1 MKTRYTNDSLETIQ
15 NARLQ
20 LLRGLANPRLSTAT
34 RERMQGWIAE
44 AEAELLNRASSG
56 AEIAATPKQATP
68 AAPALYQM
76 RNGSA
81 APRNAADQNRLQMSY
96 LS

>member
-1 MKTRYTNDSLETIQ
+1 MRTRYTNDSLDNIRK
-15 NARLQ
+15 ARMH

-34 RERMQGWIAE
+34 RERMQGWISE
-44 AEAELLNRASSG
+44 AESELLNRAG
-56 AEIAATPKQATP
+56 KGVEIVATPTPKTP
-68 AAPALYQM
+68 AAPALYEM

-81 APRNAADQNRLQMSY
+81 KPQTVADQNRLQWSY

>member
-1 MKTRYTNDSLETIQ
+1 MKTRYTNDSLEAIQ

-20 LLRGLANPRLSTAT
+20 LLRGLSNPRLSAST
-34 RERMQGWIAE
+34 RERMQGWISE
-44 AEAELLNRASSG
+44 AETELLNRAG
-56 AEIAATPKQATP
+56 KGVEIVATPKTP

-81 APRNAADQNRLQMSY
+81 APRNVSDQNRLQMSY